1 MRLSLSRS
9 FPVLGVGLLGLSL
22 TLAGCGGGGGGG
34 GTTPPPPLPGCANG
48 TGTPITVSGGVRYQR
63 LVLSSGGVGPGT
75 QLKAARFVDVEVFNA
90 AGTVCYGRTSTD
102 AAGSYA
108 LTVAPPDGSTIQVRA
123 YSRTSEDPTRDYTVH
138 EADPP
143 FSDTHD
149 GNNAFSWS
157 VGGITATGS
166 PVVDV
171 LVPYNVSNRPSIGF
185 AVLDTM
191 VTVLDQVATAL
202 GSDAG
207 DVHAYTRTGNNGA
220 LGGVSFFRPGANA
233 LAILGG
239 AAGNLDNSDTDYF
252 DDAVVA
258 HELCHYVENAFSH
271 NMSRGGAHGSQPLEP
286 AFAFSEGQATG
297 FGNLMLGHPIYT
309 DSTSTNGGVFF
320 TISVE
325 NVTGPSDPDGIGGEL
340 TTAEIIWDL
349 GDGGSGP
356 TDTDGDVVAAPLSD
370 ILQAL
375 FSFQP
380 TQDAPYIGLLLDRL
394 VAQSASVT
402 QAQVTALMLAPE
414 NQGISYPLT
423 GGDVWPIPISVGGND
438 SGTLDSLATGTGFK
452 NQCRGITS
460 SAWYRLDIASS
471 TTVTI
476 DLSISPIAGSG
487 DNLDLFLT
495 SNTNVNG
502 SLAQSTNNGSA
513 SEQIIRTLSPGRY
526 LIRVEARFTGS
537 CDPTDASGTGNR
549 ADYTLSVSP

>member
-1 MRLSLSRS
+1 MRRFPSR
-9 FPVLGVGLLGLSL
+9 PLARLRGGVLGLSL
-22 TLAGCGGGGGGG
+22 LLAGCGGGGGGG
-34 GTTPPPPLPGCANG
+34 GSAPPPPLPGCANG
-48 TGTPITVSGGVRYQR
+48 TGTPITVSGDVRYQR
-63 LVLSSGGVGPGT
+63 LVLSSGGVGPAT
-75 QLKAARFVDVEVFNA
+75 QLRPARFVDVEVLSA
-90 AGTVCYGRTSTD
+90 DGTVCYGRTSSD

-108 LTVAPPDGSTIQVRA
+108 LVVAPPDGSTIQVRA

-143 FSDTHD
+143 FSDSHD
-149 GNNAFSWS
+149 PNNAFSWS
-157 VGGITATGS
+157 IGGITAMGS

-171 LVPYNVSNRPSIGF
+171 LVPYNLGNRPSIGF

-191 VTVLDQVATAL
+191 VTVLDQVAAAL

-207 DVHAYTRTGNNGA
+207 DAHAYTRVGNNGA
-220 LGGVSFFRPGANA
+220 LGGVSFYRPGANA

-258 HELCHYVENAFSH
+258 HETCHYVENAFSH
-271 NMSRGGAHGSQPLEP
+271 TMSRGGPHGSQPLEP

-297 FGNLMLGHPIYT
+297 LGNLMLGHPVYT
-309 DSTSTNGGVFF
+309 DSTSTDGGVFF
-320 TISVE
+320 TISAE
-325 NVTGPSDPDGIGGEL
+325 NVTGASDPDGIGGEF
-340 TTAEIIWDL
+340 TVAEIIWDL
-349 GDGGSGP
+349 GDGGLGP
-356 TDTDGDVVAAPLSD
+356 TDTDGDAVAAPLGD
-370 ILQAL
+370 ILDAMFTL
-375 FSFQP
+375 EP
-380 TQDAPYIGLLLDRL
+380 TQDAPYIGLFLDRV
-394 VAQSASVT
+394 VAGSASVS
-402 QAQVTALMLAPE
+402 QPQVTALLLAPE
-414 NQGISYPLT
+414 DQGIGYPLA
-423 GGDVWPIPISVGGND
+423 GDDVWPIPIAIGGNH

-476 DLSISPIAGSG
+476 DLAITPIAGSG
-487 DNLDLFLT
+487 NNLDLYLT

-502 SLAQSTNNGSA
+502 SLAQSTNSGSA

-537 CDPTDASGTGNR
+537 CDPMDASGTGNR